1 MDSEV
6 VDLEM
11 VLREDSMTVQV
22 GEVVVVLEVALVPGG
37 SHRVVEE
44 ASEEIST
51 EVGLGEISVVASGV
65 TLIEAALGVTSVAAL
80 EAASDLT
87 SMMVHQ
93 DLDSEEVSEAEEV
106 LDPVDLLPDLQDGE
120 ILMVGQTTGDRL
132 VLAVQWTVLHVGWV
146 QGAQGLWVL
155 PVVWVV
161 RDQCLVEGVVV
172 PLILVLIYLVMC
184 GLKPPQRKARFITT
198 MPRQELHSGIDQRG
212 LMLKFL
218 HRMKLNICKERCL
231 KVRDLEVQWDRA
243 VLWAMVV
250 LWDLEVQWV
259 QVDQW
264 VVRQA

>member
-22 GEVVVVLEVALVPGG
+22 GEVVVVVEVAPAPGG
-37 SHRVVEE
+37 SLHVVEE

-51 EVGLGEISVVASGV
+51 EVGLGEISVAGSGV
-65 TLIEAALGVTSVAAL
+65 TLIGAALEVTSVAAL

-93 DLDSEEVSEAEEV
+93 DLDSVEVSEAEEV
-106 LDPVDLLPDLQDGE
+106 LDPADLLPDLQDGE
-120 ILMVGQTTGDRL
+120 ILMVGQTTGDRQ

-146 QGAQGLWVL
+146 QVAQDQWVL
-155 PVVWVV
+155 LVVWVV

-184 GLKPPQRKARFITT
+184 GLKLLQRKARFITI
-198 MPRQELHSGIDQRG
+198 MPRQELHSGIDLKGQ
-212 LMLKFL
+212 MLKF
-218 HRMKLNICKERCL
+218 
-231 KVRDLEVQWDRA
+231 
-243 VLWAMVV
+243 
-250 LWDLEVQWV
+250 
-259 QVDQW
+259 
-264 VVRQA
+264 